1 VESKDVKAY
10 WEERAAGDS
19 SPQSTTLDYYLRD
32 IEFRVLSEQIERHA
46 PSRVMDIGCGDAY
59 TTLRLA
65 RRFPHIEFVG
75 GDYARP
81 MIKNAAG
88 NAAKFETKNV
98 DLLQFDV
105 LSPSDIGQFDFVYT
119 SRCIINVVGWDKQKA
134 AFRSI
139 HGLLRPAGVYCML
152 ENFMDGQ
159 AALNEVRQSFGLD
172 EIKVRDHNCF
182 LQAEYVDQF
191 LGTAF
196 DIVENLNISSS
207 YYLVSRVIYSK
218 ICQIEG
224 VQPNYFDKHHELAS
238 KLPFCGNYGPVK
250 MLVLIKKAGVTLDL

>member
-1 VESKDVKAY
+1 VETKDVKAY

-46 PSRVMDIGCGDAY
+46 PSRVMDIGCGDAF

-65 RRFPHIEFVG
+65 RRFPNIKFVG

-81 MIKNAAG
+81 MIENAAG
-88 NAAKFETKNV
+88 NVAKFETKNV
-98 DLLQFDV
+98 ELLQFDV

-119 SRCIINVVGWDKQKA
+119 SRCIINVIGWDKQKA
-134 AFRSI
+134 AFRNI
-139 HGLLRPAGVYCML
+139 HDLLHPSGVYCML
-152 ENFMDGQ
+152 ENFVDGQ
-159 AALNEVRQSFGLD
+159 AALNSVRQTFGLD
-172 EIKVRDHNCF
+172 EIKIRDHNCF
-182 LQAEYVDQF
+182 LQAETVDKF

-196 DIVENLNISSS
+196 DIVENVNISSS

-218 ICQIEG
+218 ICQLEG
-224 VQPNYFDKHHELAS
+224 VQPDYFDKHHELAS

-250 MLVLIKKAGVTLDL
+250 MLVLKKKAGVSLAL